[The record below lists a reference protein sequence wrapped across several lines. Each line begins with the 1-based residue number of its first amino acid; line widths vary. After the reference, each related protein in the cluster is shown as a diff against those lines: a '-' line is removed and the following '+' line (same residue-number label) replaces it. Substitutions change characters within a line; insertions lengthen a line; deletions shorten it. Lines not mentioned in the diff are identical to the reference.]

1 MTKFMVCT
9 LTKVSTCPCFQEE
22 ETWRTGT
29 LPGSQFM
36 LQLQHGW
43 PPVPLHP
50 VWTSGTVVSL
60 RFMFVVFTNSDTA
73 PWFLEAFPVIGEAA
87 LALG

>member
-9 LTKVSTCPCFQEE
+9 LTKVSPYPCFQEE
-22 ETWRTGT
+22 ETWRAGT
-29 LPGSQFM
+29 LPRSQSM

-43 PPVPLHP
+43 PSVPLHP
-50 VWTSGTVVSL
+50 VWTLGTVVSR
-60 RFMFVVFTNSDTA
+60 RFMFVVFTNSDAA

-87 LALG
+87 AALG